1 MSRRDID
8 QSNSIGRADP
18 GFILTVFVAV
28 FIEMAE
34 FPFQIKDFTQ
44 EKVYK
49 FAKEHGFRGE
59 GIRKSKKNGT
69 KWCKKDVQSCPYVKK
84 EERKKKEVGTS
95 DASFT
100 TPIKK
105 ADLAENMHL
114 APTRKLELAAE
125 LAKDIITHEKTDT
138 FTEHHVMEWLLCFM
152 QRAG

>member
-8 QSNSIGRADP
+8 HSNSIGRADP
-18 GFILTVFVAV
+18 GFILTAFVAG

-59 GIRKSKKNGT
+59 GIPKSNKNGT
-69 KWCKKDVQSCPYVKK
+69 KWCKKDVQMYVKK
-84 EERKKKEVGTS
+84 KERMKKEVGTS

-100 TPIKK
+100 TPI
-105 ADLAENMHL
+105 
-114 APTRKLELAAE
+114 
-125 LAKDIITHEKTDT
+125 
-138 FTEHHVMEWLLCFM
+138 
-152 QRAG
+152 